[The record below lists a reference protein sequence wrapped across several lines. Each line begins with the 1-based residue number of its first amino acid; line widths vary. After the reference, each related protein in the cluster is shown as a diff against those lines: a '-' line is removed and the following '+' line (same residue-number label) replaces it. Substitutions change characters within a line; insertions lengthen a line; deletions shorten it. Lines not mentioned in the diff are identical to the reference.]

1 MSNVRK
7 NILIIS
13 DTHGDRVGV
22 ERLLGSYAQKNDA
35 VIFLGDGIRDFFEDG
50 KCICPVPFYC
60 VCGNCDT
67 LGFSSAPLVIDGYGE
82 VRHEEFI
89 NIGGTRILI
98 THGHKY
104 DVKSG
109 LDRLARYAATVG
121 ADIALYGHTHI
132 KNEYYIPEGESV
144 CFEKLAKPLWL
155 FNPGSLRGSY
165 FNEPSFGTLTLSSD
179 GVIFGHGTL

>member
-1 MSNVRK
+1 MSDKRT

-13 DTHGDRVGV
+13 DTHGDRAGV
-22 ERLLGSYAQKNDA
+22 ERLLGAYADKNDA
-35 VIFLGDGIRDFFEDG
+35 VIFLGDGIRDFFRDG

-67 LGFSSAPLVIDGYGE
+67 FGFSSTPLVIDGYGE
-82 VRHEEFI
+82 IRAEEII
-89 NIGGTRILI
+89 NLGGRRILM

-104 DVKSG
+104 DVKYG
-109 LDRLARYAATVG
+109 LDRLTRYAASVD

-132 KNEYYIPEGESV
+132 KNEYYISDGESV
-144 CFEKLAKPLWL
+144 CFEKLKKPLWL

-165 FNEPSFGTLTLSSD
+165 FNEPSFGTLTLSDD
-179 GVIFGHGTL
+179 GIVFGHGTI